1 MDAILEQFLTEAR
14 DNLAYLDKH
23 LEELKDGDT
32 ETINALFRAAHTL
45 KGGAG
50 LVGAVPVKELTHSAE
65 DLLDAYRQGKIEFS
79 EEMLENLY
87 DAFDEVIEMIDAME
101 EIGGVEIEVD
111 NERIEHLKKSV
122 RGLIEHNPQNI
133 EVSQTTNQKLE
144 TSLNIDN
151 SLNTEQFN
159 TFQIQKLSRKIPI
172 EIELTRE
179 FLDTPNYW
187 IVNLDLDS
195 ESVTFGNDPIYLFTL
210 LENQDFEV
218 VVKCNGINE
227 DNLLE
232 WNSLLTCAIKSTE
245 TEFEDV
251 FYNVFEDLT
260 FKPLTIKSL
269 FETNYPNLDNE
280 TFEEFQT
287 ELTEL
292 IQNKEFAELDEK
304 LSAITQV
311 INSESKE
318 GFVLTRLQAILTNFH
333 IGSEEYIK
341 VLKLALNELNL
352 NIEIEISKNEI
363 KEEKG
368 EEIKESGKIELD
380 EKTKNSVLNI
390 LKTQQ
395 KVLKVAH
402 DSHLL
407 DRTKMLLKNVLGFLN
422 IDEDIESLKEVEE
435 LKTFIE
441 VKIGE
446 IEGATQPIVTKKVE
460 NKEKQVNQTEK
471 QEKTENKE
479 ETEKHTTTH
488 HHERSAIGKTVKI
501 EQSQIDDLMDI
512 VGEILVVKNA
522 IPYVAEN
529 LRSDN
534 VENSKRE
541 LFGKYEEIS
550 RIIEQLQDRVMQMRL
565 LPVEYIFGRYPKLVR
580 DISKKL
586 GKKIKYIEKGGD
598 TKLDKTMIEK
608 LADPLVHIIRNSL
621 DHGIE
626 TPEIRKEKGK
636 PEEGILEVSA
646 KSEGDK
652 VFITIKD
659 DGAGI
664 NLEKVINKV
673 LEKGLIEADNIDK
686 MDREEK
692 LKLIFLPGLSTK
704 DEITDLSGRGVGT
717 DAVKKTIEEL
727 GGKIKLKS
735 ETDVGTELTLELPV
749 SVALTNVFH
758 ILMNKINYAIA
769 MDYVVETTKV
779 LKSEIQTA
787 NHNPFIN
794 IRGELVPILFESCL
808 LGDDTI
814 KEENSIVILTFNNK
828 KVGLVVDEFVGQL
841 DVVQKPLSGA
851 IKNHPFITGT
861 SLLGN
866 GDVLFVL
873 DVKKLIGGDDE

>member
-122 RGLIEHNPQNI
+122 RGLIEHNPQNG

-368 EEIKESGKIELD
+368 EEIKESGTIELD

-422 IDEDIESLKEVEE
+422 IDEDIESLKDVEE
-435 LKTFIE
+435 LKTFIDT
-441 VKIGE
+441 KIGE

-664 NLEKVINKV
+664 DLEKVINKV
-673 LEKGLIEADNIDK
+673 LEKGLIEADSIDK

-851 IKNHPFITGT
+851 IKNHPLITGT